1 VPRTIAT
8 KTPDDGS
15 APKAPKSPRK
25 RVSATPSRSKSKSQ
39 SELGDELAMELDAL
53 RGSLSEMVERYRL
66 RIDANVLQLA
76 AAARGE
82 APYDGKGRKLPAT
95 VTRKMLAQL
104 RALEIEP
111 LKGRAKDFRRLQ
123 SLMKDLSKLLP
134 DGG

>member
-25 RVSATPSRSKSKSQ
+25 RVSATPSKSKSKSQ
-39 SELGDELAMELDAL
+39 LGDELTMELDAL

-66 RIDANVLQLA
+66 RIDANVVQLA

-95 VTRKMLAQL
+95 VSRKMLAQV

-111 LKGRAKDFRRLQ
+111 VKGRAKDFRRLQ
-123 SLMKDLSKLLP
+123 LLMKDLTKLLP
-134 DGG
+134 DGE